1 MFYLNSRAPIT
12 KAEKAHGYNP
22 LCRKAE
28 INQWFSKFGP
38 RTSSTSIPWE
48 LVRNGNSQAPHL
60 LSESEILLLEHSH
73 LCFHKELDMTEA
85 T

>member
-38 RTSSTSIPWE
+38 RTIGEGVEE
-48 LVRNGNSQAPHL
+48 LLPLYTVGGTL
-60 LSESEILLLEHSH
+60 KCCSH
-73 LCFHKELDMTEA
+73 
-85 T
+85 